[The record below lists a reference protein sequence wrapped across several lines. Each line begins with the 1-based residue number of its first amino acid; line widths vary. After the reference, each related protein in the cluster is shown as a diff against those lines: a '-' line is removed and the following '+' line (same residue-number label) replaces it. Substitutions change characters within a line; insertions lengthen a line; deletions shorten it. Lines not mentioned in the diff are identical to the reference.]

1 MQGAGTIYRC
11 IPVAREDGR
20 TPQGRESKRPVTPDL
35 SIFVSLAFLFGIAA
49 QFRAADGYSF
59 LRGVISTLE
68 GRLGV
73 MYAVAVVTAVFSP
86 FVLNDVLVLI
96 LTPVLVT
103 YAKDSGADIAPLL
116 VAEITFTNIASSLTP
131 LGNPQN
137 ILLWQASGI
146 SAGEFVRGTWLPL
159 VASGAMAALLLFRF
173 RTKAAGG
180 GMATAL
186 VWSWLPAA
194 YLAGSAAIVFSLNFV
209 GVSNVAALG
218 VAFFLGFAFTFRSL
232 RKVAKEFDLR
242 SLLIL
247 YVLVGL
253 IAFIASLIEP
263 VLLPYVAPAA
273 TGAQPYTAGFFGLVS
288 SAISNVPATQLVLST
303 ATLTP
308 HAAPILA
315 VDAGLA
321 GNIDP
326 ISSFANLL
334 ALLMVRRSGL
344 PVRSAIALQ
353 LVIGLVA
360 FLPAAL

>member
-1 MQGAGTIYRC
+1 M
-11 IPVAREDGR
+11 
-20 TPQGRESKRPVTPDL
+20 SFDL

-49 QFRAADGYSF
+49 QFRAMDGHSF
-59 LRGVISTLE
+59 LRGIISALD

-73 MYAVAVVTAVFSP
+73 MYAVVVVTVVFSP

-103 YAKDSGADIAPLL
+103 YSKESGADIAPLL

-146 SAGEFVRGTWLPL
+146 SAGQFVAGTWLPL
-159 VASGAMAALLLFRF
+159 VASGAIAAVLLFGLRGKVPNQ
-173 RTKAAGG
+173 TG
-180 GMATAL
+180 ATHRIG
-186 VWSWLPAA
+186 SWLPAG

-209 GVSNVAALG
+209 GVSSIIALG
-218 VAFFLGFAFTFRSL
+218 LAFVVGFAFTFRSP
-232 RKVAKEFDLR
+232 RSFVKEFDLR

-247 YVLVGL
+247 YVLVGSVAL
-253 IAFIASLIEP
+253 VAAFIEP
-263 VLLPYVAPAA
+263 ILLPYVSPAS
-273 TGAQPYTAGFFGLVS
+273 TGAQPYTAAFFGLVS
-288 SAISNVPATQLVLST
+288 AAISNVPATQLVLST
-303 ATLTP
+303 ATVTP

-334 ALLMVRRSGL
+334 ALLIVKRSGA
-344 PVRSAIALQ
+344 PIRKAVILQ

>member
-1 MQGAGTIYRC
+1 MLD
-11 IPVAREDGR
+11 V
-20 TPQGRESKRPVTPDL
+20 

-49 QFRAADGYSF
+49 QFRAAGGYSF
-59 LRGVISTLE
+59 LRGMISALE

-73 MYAVAVVTAVFSP
+73 MYAVVVVTAIFSP

-103 YAKDSGADIAPLL
+103 CSKESGADIAPLL

-146 SAGEFVRGTWLPL
+146 SAGQFVAGTWLPL
-159 VASGAMAALLLFRF
+159 AASGAVAALLLFRF
-173 RTKAAGG
+173 RARVANEREAAPRTLPWRPAGY
-180 GMATAL
+180 L
-186 VWSWLPAA
+186 V
-194 YLAGSAAIVFSLNFV
+194 GSAALVFASSFF
-209 GVSNVAALG
+209 GVSSTVALG
-218 VAFFLGFAFTFRSL
+218 LAFALGFAFTLRSVG
-232 RKVAKEFDLR
+232 KVAREFDLK

-247 YVLVGL
+247 YGLVGVVAL
-253 IAFIASLIEP
+253 VATLIEP
-263 VLLPYVAPAA
+263 VLIPYVGPAA
-273 TGAQPYTAGFFGLVS
+273 SGAQPYTATFFGLVS

-303 ATLTP
+303 ATVTP

-326 ISSFANLL
+326 MSSFANLL
-334 ALLMVRRSGL
+334 ALLMVKRSGL
-344 PVRSAIALQ
+344 PIRKAVVLQ
-353 LVIGLVA
+353 LAIGLVA
-360 FLPAAL
+360 FLPALL

>member
-1 MQGAGTIYRC
+1 MTF
-11 IPVAREDGR
+11 DF
-20 TPQGRESKRPVTPDL
+20 

-49 QFRAADGYSF
+49 QFRAADGHSF
-59 LRGVISTLE
+59 LRGIISALE

-73 MYAVAVVTAVFSP
+73 MYAVVVVTAVFSP

-96 LTPVLVT
+96 LTPVLIA
-103 YAKDSGADIAPLL
+103 YSRESGADIAPLL

-146 SAGEFVRGTWLPL
+146 SAGQFVAGTWLPL
-159 VASGAMAALLLFRF
+159 VASGAIAALLLFRF
-173 RTKAAGG
+173 KAKVTNPGSAPLRVG
-180 GMATAL
+180 
-186 VWSWLPAA
+186 SWGPAA
-194 YLAGSAAIVFSLNFV
+194 YLAGSAAIVFSLDFF
-209 GVSNVAALG
+209 GVSNVVALG
-218 VAFFLGFAFTFRSL
+218 FAFVLGFAFTFRSL
-232 RKVAKEFDLR
+232 ARVVKEFDAR

-247 YVLVGL
+247 CALVGVVAL
-253 IAFIASLIEP
+253 LASLIGP
-263 VLLPYVAPAA
+263 ALIPFVGPAA
-273 TGAQPYTAGFFGLVS
+273 SGTQPYTAAFFGLVS
-288 SAISNVPATQLVLST
+288 AAVSNVPATQLVLST
-303 ATLTP
+303 ATVTP

-334 ALLMVRRSGL
+334 ALLMVSRSGL
-344 PVRSAIALQ
+344 SIRKAVLLQ

>member
-1 MQGAGTIYRC
+1 MTFDI
-11 IPVAREDGR
+11 
-20 TPQGRESKRPVTPDL
+20 

-49 QFRAADGYSF
+49 QFRAADGHSF

-73 MYAVAVVTAVFSP
+73 MYSVVVVAAVFSP

-96 LTPVLVT
+96 LTPVIVA
-103 YAKDSGADIAPLL
+103 YAKDSGADIAPLV

-146 SAGEFVRGTWLPL
+146 SAGEFVAGTWLPL
-159 VASGAMAALLLFRF
+159 AASGALAALLLFGF
-173 RTKAAGG
+173 RAKVMGG
-180 GMATAL
+180 GMGT
-186 VWSWLPAA
+186 VCVGSRLPAV
-194 YLAGSAAIVFSLNFV
+194 YLAGSAVIVFTLDFV
-209 GVSNVAALG
+209 GVSNVVALG
-218 VAFFLGFAFTFRSL
+218 LAFVLGFAFNFGSL
-232 RKVAKEFDLR
+232 EKVAREFDVR

-247 YVLVGL
+247 CGLVGGVAILAAL
-253 IAFIASLIEP
+253 IGPL
-263 VLLPYVAPAA
+263 LLPLVAPAA
-273 TGAQPYTAGFFGLVS
+273 SGAQPYAASFFGLVS
-288 SAISNVPATQLVLST
+288 AGISNVPTTQLVLST
-303 ATLTP
+303 ATVSP

-334 ALLMVRRSGL
+334 ALTIVKRSGF
-344 PVRSAIALQ
+344 PIRRAVALQ

-360 FLPAAL
+360 FLPAFL